1 MAKSQNTTS
10 GEASLTKIITVS
22 LIAVAIMFGG
32 MKEIMAAPF
41 WDDLNTQLE
50 K

>member
-10 GEASLTKIITVS
+10 GEASLTKMIVV
-22 LIAVAIMFGG
+22 AFVAIGLLFGG
-32 MKEIMAAPF
+32 IKGVMAAPF
-41 WDDLNTQLE
+41 WDDLSAQLE